1 MGPIKS
7 FFKGSGRTVYFH
19 SPHLA
24 KRSTE
29 TLMQLIDEKIKTITI
44 KTNDLFDKDRVEINS
59 LLSLKKILKQHL
71 FQWNNVELGDTVVYK
86 EAVGK

>member
-1 MGPIKS
+1 MGTIKS
-7 FFKGSGRTVYFH
+7 FFKGSGRTVYFL